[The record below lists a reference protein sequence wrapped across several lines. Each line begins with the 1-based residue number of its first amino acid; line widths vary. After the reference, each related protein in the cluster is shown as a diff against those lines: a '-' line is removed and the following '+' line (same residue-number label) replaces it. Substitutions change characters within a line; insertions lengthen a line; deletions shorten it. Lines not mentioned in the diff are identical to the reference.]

1 MIPLVKGNA
10 RVRLALNIH
19 TSGPITV
26 VKEIIDTPPLA
37 ADETIK
43 IFSKQSKAA
52 MYLLSFYWSN
62 LFHEFLQ

>member
-19 TSGPITV
+19 TGGPITV
-26 VKEIIDTPPLA
+26 VKEIIDIPPLA